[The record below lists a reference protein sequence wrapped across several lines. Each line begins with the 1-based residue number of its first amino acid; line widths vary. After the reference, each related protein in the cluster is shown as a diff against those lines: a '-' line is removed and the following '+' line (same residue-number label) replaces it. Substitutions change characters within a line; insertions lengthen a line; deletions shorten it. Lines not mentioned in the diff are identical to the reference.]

1 MFTNEPMWQTLFDHS
16 DRFLLLLD
24 PDGLVQQANRALLR
38 FGGLALAEV
47 TDRPLWET
55 GWWQNSAEAQHRLR
69 EAIHQARNGYASHYE
84 TEVATQD
91 GQTAVVALAIKPLS
105 TDGHVIGLLVEGWDI
120 TSQKDI
126 ENRLE
131 ESQALLSAAQREVY
145 LGNIRARQRTRKTT
159 GALRAAHVA
168 LAEILDL
175 PRVLETLLAY
185 LAELAPSDSAD
196 ILLRR
201 NTSSLILY
209 AQRGYDPPPARRLLA
224 ITDFPHLTAVV
235 NQHQSLRIHET
246 QTYPAWQHHLTEA
259 GPVRSWLGISL
270 VVGGQV
276 IGLCSLNH
284 SQPAHFTD
292 EHRAL
297 AETLVAQAAI
307 AIQNARWFTELRASR
322 EELRQLAKRIVTVQE
337 EERRRVSRELHD
349 EAGQSLTALKMSL
362 EMVYAE
368 LPPSLTTIG
377 PSLAEAIEL
386 TDETMERIRRLA
398 HGLRPPALDAL
409 GLSMALEALCREVG
423 SRAGLETVY
432 EGCELP
438 RLPDAMA
445 ISLYRFVQEALT
457 NVIKHADAK
466 QIVIK
471 LRQEE
476 DQLCLSVADDGRG
489 LPAEGQPP
497 LPDNSPGLGLVSM
510 AERLTLLGG
519 QLTIESQPGQ
529 GTRLMACAPLPKEGT

>member
-1 MFTNEPMWQTLFDHS
+1 MFNNELLWQTLFDHS
-16 DRFLLLLD
+16 DRLLLLLD
-24 PDGLVQQANRALLR
+24 PGGRVQQANQALLR
-38 FGGLALAEV
+38 FAGLAPAEV
-47 TDRPLWET
+47 FDRPLWVMA
-55 GWWQNSAEAQHRLR
+55 WWRDSAEAQNRLQ
-69 EAIHQARNGYASHYE
+69 EAIQQAPNGYPVRYE

-91 GQTAVVALAIKPLS
+91 GQTAVVALAIKPVS
-105 TDGHVIGLLVEGWDI
+105 GDGRVTGFWVEGSDV
-120 TSQKDI
+120 TSQKEI
-126 ENRLE
+126 EGRLE
-131 ESQALLSAAQREVY
+131 ESQALLSEAQREVY
-145 LGNIRARQRTRKTT
+145 LGKIRARQRTRRTT

-175 PRVLETLLAY
+175 PQVLETLLAY

-201 NTSSLILY
+201 TNASLVLY
-209 AQRGYDPPPARRLLA
+209 AQRGYDPVPAGRPLA
-224 ITDFPHLTAVV
+224 FADFPHLTAVI
-235 NQHQSLRIHET
+235 NQNQSLRIQDT
-246 QTYPAWQHHLTEA
+246 QTYLGWRHHSAEA
-259 GPVRSWLGISL
+259 GSVRSWLGIPLS
-270 VVGGQV
+270 VGNQV

-292 EHRAL
+292 EYRAL

-322 EELRQLAKRIVTVQE
+322 EELRQLAKRIVVVQE

-349 EAGQSLTALKMSL
+349 EAGQSLTALKISL

-368 LPPSLTTIG
+368 LPPSLATIG
-377 PSLAEAIEL
+377 QSLAEAIEL

-409 GLSMALEALCREVG
+409 GLSTALEGLCREVG
-423 SRAGLETVY
+423 SRVGLETVY

-445 ISLYRFVQEALT
+445 TSLYRFVQEALT
-457 NVIKHADAK
+457 NVIKHADASRV
-466 QIVIK
+466 VIR
-471 LRQEE
+471 LRQRE

-489 LPAEGQPP
+489 LPAEEQPL

-519 QLTIESQPGQ
+519 RLTIESQPGQ
-529 GTRLMACAPLPKEGT
+529 GTRLMACAPLPKEVT